1 MNDPICPPFALV
13 RLPLASSSASRAI
26 TPTLLSLSRPHS
38 SLCVVWSY
46 CRPPPTSQ
54 LYLIHPRRLLLLVH
68 PAGVER
74 LPPPPNRHIALPY
87 LTTQHLFPSTSPDY
101 QRPLPSLSWCLTLPP
116 RPPTPSRGLP
126 RPTLPLTFNPP
137 ISNHP
142 LPCHHSSNSCTLQ
155 IVCWCPLMCPLSPS
169 KPPSAAHSPASPALS
184 PVSSTMSVSP
194 LHSAVSLLQY
204 QPHPQESISCSFL
217 ASISPHAV

>member
-1 MNDPICPPFALV
+1 MSSPIPTIRPFPPSLFALQLSCPSFDHAPEIRPLCSAPLRSTALPPPSRSSPSPNLLAAYHFAAQREPYHVVSVYTILFPLLIMNDPICPPFALV
-13 RLPLASSSASRAI
+13 RLPLASSSASWAI

-101 QRPLPSLSWCLTLPP
+101 QRPLPSLCPGASPCLLDPR
-116 RPPTPSRGLP
+116 RPP
-126 RPTLPLTFNPP
+126 
-137 ISNHP
+137 
-142 LPCHHSSNSCTLQ
+142 
-155 IVCWCPLMCPLSPS
+155 
-169 KPPSAAHSPASPALS
+169 ADS
-184 PVSSTMSVSP
+184 PVP
-194 LHSAVSLLQY
+194 RY
-204 QPHPQESISCSFL
+204 P
-217 ASISPHAV
+217 